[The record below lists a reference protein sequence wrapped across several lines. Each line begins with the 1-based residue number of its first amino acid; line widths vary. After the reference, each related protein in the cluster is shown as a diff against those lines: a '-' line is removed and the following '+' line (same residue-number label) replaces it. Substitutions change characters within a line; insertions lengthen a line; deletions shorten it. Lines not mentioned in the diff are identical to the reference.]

1 MHRPRARHR
10 VPRAPLVATAIGGAA
25 AFAAVASLVFTRKTR
40 WLDRAVRERVGTR
53 HGRPGTAVV
62 AAMGYT
68 GKSWVHGPAAALLA
82 SYVKHRGSLEGS
94 RAINVASALS
104 TGASKSFDW
113 LLKHRAPPPGRR
125 APREQ
130 SFPSGHT
137 LETAAV
143 ALTAAHVL
151 WREGVADPRVAFPVA
166 ALVPILEGAG
176 RLYLDRHW
184 ATDVIAGLAGGVTI
198 AAICILGY
206 ETRT

>member
-1 MHRPRARHR
+1 MHRPRVKPRI
-10 VPRAPLVATAIGGAA
+10 PRAPLVATAVGGAA
-25 AFAAVASLVFTRKTR
+25 GFATVASLVSTKRTRR
-40 WLDRAVRERVGTR
+40 LDQAVRQRIGAR
-53 HGRPGTAVV
+53 HSRPATAII

-113 LLKHRAPPPGRR
+113 VLKHRAPPPGRHS
-125 APREQ
+125 PREQ

-151 WREGVADPRVAFPVA
+151 WREGAADPRIVFPVA
-166 ALVPILEGAG
+166 AMVPLLEGAG

-184 ATDVIAGLAGGVTI
+184 ATDVIAGLAGGITI
-198 AAICILGY
+198 AAVCILGY
-206 ETRT
+206 EARA